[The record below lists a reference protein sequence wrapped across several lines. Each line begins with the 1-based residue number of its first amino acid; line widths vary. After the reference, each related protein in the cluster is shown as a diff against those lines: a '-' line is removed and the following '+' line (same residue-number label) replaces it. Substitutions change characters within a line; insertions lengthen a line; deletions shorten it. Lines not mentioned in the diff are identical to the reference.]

1 MKNVFERNKE
11 KLIKYIKE
19 KDNII
24 AIYLFGSF
32 ADGSYNE
39 KSDIDLAVLYEKK
52 YDFTLQVSDMIDI
65 EKIFENTKVDY
76 IDLEEVNLFFRFSIL
91 KNGKIIYVKN
101 EEKLYDYIHRTQISY
116 IDMKYSRDKYVN
128 YVLNHSSINDEED
141 NNEKITEKLIYL
153 NEILFELKELSKMN
167 KFDFY
172 KSNRDISA
180 MENYLRK
187 AIQIIIDL
195 ADDMVSK
202 NRLRALFIIL

>member
-19 KDNII
+19 KENII

-52 YDFTLQVSDMIDI
+52 YDFTLHVSDMIDI

-128 YVLNHSSINDEED
+128 YVLNHSSIKD
-141 NNEKITEKLIYL
+141 NKG
-153 NEILFELKELSKMN
+153 
-167 KFDFY
+167 
-172 KSNRDISA
+172 
-180 MENYLRK
+180 
-187 AIQIIIDL
+187 
-195 ADDMVSK
+195 DD
-202 NRLRALFIIL
+202 

>member
-19 KDNII
+19 KENII

-39 KSDIDLAVLYEKK
+39 KSDIDLAVVYEKK
-52 YDFTLQVSDMIDI
+52 YDFTLHVSDMIDI

-128 YVLNHSSINDEED
+128 YVLNHSSIKD
-141 NNEKITEKLIYL
+141 NKG
-153 NEILFELKELSKMN
+153 
-167 KFDFY
+167 
-172 KSNRDISA
+172 
-180 MENYLRK
+180 
-187 AIQIIIDL
+187 
-195 ADDMVSK
+195 DD
-202 NRLRALFIIL
+202 